1 MAIFK
6 TAYDTTAGKTV
17 PQRDADTA
25 IEQAIISGYLAS
37 TKPVVEIQKLRV
49 PEIEEIEP
57 LVYPK
62 VLLINEEQRV
72 FVDVRNFMTIAT
84 GILNTRIV
92 NQPEYDFSRYWASF
106 QYRWI
111 HESPTNLRIIHGVAM
126 ASFAA
131 WLVNNITKRLSL
143 DSREYN
149 PARVVCAYYFACL
162 FEEDEMSERDKFSIF
177 RMIARN
183 LDVESDL
190 VVSLLEHVGTINNLK
205 ELCVVLQQ
213 VIGSPRLANLSAGF
227 LIQIVRGGWFGQN
240 AERILAAALEHPP
253 TWLALVTTALN
264 NRLYKRTSV
273 MAAIESSMKRESV
286 SDLGVTFRRA
296 AHVEQFFSE

>member
-37 TKPVVEIQKLRV
+37 AKPIVEIQKIRV
-49 PEIEEIEP
+49 PEIEGIEP

-72 FVDVRNFMTIAT
+72 YIDMRNFMTIST
-84 GILNTRIV
+84 GILDSRVI
-92 NQPEYDFSRYWASF
+92 NQPEYDFSRYWSAF

-111 HESPTNLRIIHGVAM
+111 HESTTNLRVIHPIAM
-126 ASFAA
+126 ASFSS

-149 PARVVCAYYFACL
+149 PARIVCAFYFAYL
-162 FEEDEMSERDKFSIF
+162 FEEEEMNERDKFSIF
-177 RMIARN
+177 RMIGRN

-190 VVSLLEHVGTINNLK
+190 VVSLLEHVGPIHNLK
-205 ELCVVLQQ
+205 DLCDTLKQ
-213 VIGSPRLANLSAGF
+213 VIGSPRLNNLSPGF

-240 AERILAAALEHPP
+240 AERILSAALEHPP
-253 TWLALVTTALN
+253 TWLALITTALN

-273 MAAIESSMKRESV
+273 MAAIEASMKRESA

-296 AHVEQFFSE
+296 ARVEQFFSE